1 VINLKYFFKGFKSI
15 KGMDSPALALG
26 ASFLAIGALL
36 KDIGFNVQQS
46 FFSTFFT
53 YALPGQLVMA
63 ESFFVGASL
72 INIFV
77 AVWLVNVRLYPM
89 SVSLIPL
96 LKDESQPRWKYY
108 LSCHFLAV
116 SSWLI
121 MKNRYQSIDQKYRID
136 FWIGIGIGTW
146 GTAILSTLVGYFL
159 SEYLNKDMMIGL
171 AIVNPVYFMCMMI
184 GAIKNR
190 SIGLSVLLGAILGP
204 LFFLVSPEWSILY
217 GGLLAGTL
225 AFFLGGKDDRFV

>member
-1 VINLKYFFKGFKSI
+1 
-15 KGMDSPALALG
+15 MDSPALALG

-53 YALPGQLVMA
+53 YALPGQLIMA
-63 ESFFVGASL
+63 ESFLVGGSL

-159 SEYLNKDMMIGL
+159 SDYLN
-171 AIVNPVYFMCMMI
+171 
-184 GAIKNR
+184 
-190 SIGLSVLLGAILGP
+190 
-204 LFFLVSPEWSILY
+204 
-217 GGLLAGTL
+217 
-225 AFFLGGKDDRFV
+225 

>member
-1 VINLKYFFKGFKSI
+1 MINLKYFFKGFKSI
-15 KGMDSPALALG
+15 KGTDSPALALG

-36 KDIGFNVQQS
+36 KNIGFNVQQS

-96 LKDESQPRWKYY
+96 LKDKSQPRWKYY

-146 GTAILSTLVGYFL
+146 GTAIFSTLAGYFL
-159 SEYLNKDMMIGL
+159 SDYLNKDMMIGL
-171 AIVNPVYFMCMMI
+171 AIVNPVYFTCMMI

-225 AFFLGGKDDRFV
+225 AFFLGDKDDRPV